1 MSQKKYTLE
10 VCVDSVESAVIAAQ
24 SGADRLELCAN
35 LIIGGTTPTQALF
48 AQVRRKCNARIHV
61 LIRPRFGDFCYTEDE
76 YLVMQA
82 EIRAFRQLGADGVVI
97 GALTPEGD
105 LDLRELERMKQCAG
119 EMWVTLHR
127 AFDMCKDP
135 CAALAQ
141 TCELGINAILTSGQ
155 AESCTEGAALIRNL
169 VSQSEGKAEIMAGG
183 GVSPEILPQLC
194 RQTGAGAYH
203 MSGKTVLD
211 SPMRYRREGVHMGL
225 PGISEYQIW
234 RTDGGKVRA
243 VAQVLRDAER
253 L

>member
-1 MSQKKYTLE
+1 M
-10 VCVDSVESAVIAAQ
+10 DSVESAVTAAR

-48 AQVRRKCNARIHV
+48 AQVRRKCDARIHV

-76 YLVMQA
+76 CLIMQE

-97 GALTPEGD
+97 GALTPDGN
-105 LDLRELERMKQCAG
+105 LDFQELERMRQCAG
-119 EMWVTLHR
+119 EMWITLHR
-127 AFDMCKDP
+127 AFDMCQDP
-135 CAALAQ
+135 YAALDQA
-141 TCELGINAILTSGQ
+141 CELGIRAILTSGQ
-155 AESCTEGAALIRNL
+155 AESCMEGAELIRNL
-169 VSQSEGKAEIMAGG
+169 VSRSDGRAEIMAGG
-183 GVSPEILPQLC
+183 GVSPEILPELC

-234 RTDGGKVRA
+234 RTDGGKIQATVQA
-243 VAQVLRDAER
+243 LEDMES